1 MAVASTPLVA
11 APSCPAWAKHRRG
24 RQPQFDGKPCEPAKE
39 EDMWL
44 CLADGRARSTAD
56 LKRLATAARVRAKR
70 ARDAAAAN
78 TRDRQARDQRRRQRE
93 QHDRRAAPAVAKT
106 KESAHLRKLKHNP
119 VLAIWEAGYAD
130 GEGVWDA
137 ARAAYFAGELAKRSA
152 KDGRKR
158 RRGAGAASARKK
170 QAAPTARSPA
180 DASDGEGDEQM
191 RDASDA
197 QDDGQLLHTAAVLRR
212 KLGVHIEVFNGTAF
226 AELDGT
232 AMFGLDSTTGNAEG
246 SSLMLHKRTKTREGL
261 GRGPAVGEHRVR
273 VRTVNALSVIRHAP
287 PGPVALKIDVEG
299 YEGRLM
305 RNLLLS
311 GVLCQRVQNLFVE
324 WHLMASQVDKRD
336 LHHPDEDIEMPPQT
350 MAVYKWMLST
360 FNPKAK
366 ALGRN
371 WQPLADS
378 SCNLTLLNWS

>member
-1 MAVASTPLVA
+1 VGGGAS
-11 APSCPAWAKHRRG
+11 
-24 RQPQFDGKPCEPAKE
+24 Q
-39 EDMWL
+39 
-44 CLADGRARSTAD
+44 RSTAGSTRHMATRCSGTFID
-56 LKRLATAARVRAKR
+56 AGANSGDSLHMWYTAESCATAPHALRRKPCAWQWPWWLPLTVRLSYCAL
-70 ARDAAAAN
+70 AY
-78 TRDRQARDQRRRQRE
+78 E
-93 QHDRRAAPAVAKT
+93 P
-106 KESAHLRKLKHNP
+106 NP
-119 VLAIWEAGYAD
+119 QLA
-130 GEGVWDA
+130 
-137 ARAAYFAGELAKRSA
+137 
-152 KDGRKR
+152 
-158 RRGAGAASARKK
+158 
-170 QAAPTARSPA
+170 
-180 DASDGEGDEQM
+180 
-191 RDASDA
+191 
-197 QDDGQLLHTAAVLRR
+197 GQLLHTAAVLRR

>member
-24 RQPQFDGKPCEPAKE
+24 RQPQFDGKPCEPAEE

-106 KESAHLRKLKHNP
+106 VRPQRGQCGCPAHAVCGMCVDQGKLAAAEQA
-119 VLAIWEAGYAD
+119 AIDLETRFHASTNVVMDLERPEDETAALLQRCAGYAD

-197 QDDGQLLHTAAVLRR
+197 QDDGAS
-212 KLGVHIEVFNGTAF
+212 
-226 AELDGT
+226 
-232 AMFGLDSTTGNAEG
+232 MSEG
-246 SSLMLHKRTKTREGL
+246 E
-261 GRGPAVGEHRVR
+261 
-273 VRTVNALSVIRHAP
+273 
-287 PGPVALKIDVEG
+287 
-299 YEGRLM
+299 
-305 RNLLLS
+305 
-311 GVLCQRVQNLFVE
+311 
-324 WHLMASQVDKRD
+324 
-336 LHHPDEDIEMPPQT
+336 
-350 MAVYKWMLST
+350 
-360 FNPKAK
+360 
-366 ALGRN
+366 
-371 WQPLADS
+371 
-378 SCNLTLLNWS
+378 